1 MPPYRFSGRAH
12 SKSSTRGNPGG
23 GRSPYSSPYSSI
35 SRASR
40 RRFLQLSS
48 AALSGVL
55 LSNCARN
62 IGTTGSSSTTGT
74 PAASPPGSG
83 DNILHVYTWSAYI
96 DDDLLKGF
104 EQSTGVKVIADIYDS
119 NETMLARMQAG
130 GGNQYSIVYPSD
142 YMVEIMVEED
152 MLLEIDQDRVPGY
165 ADLLEQWRDPPYD
178 PGNQHSVPYTW
189 GTTGLVYN
197 TELVKK
203 PITDWSDLWER
214 KSELSRRMTLLN
226 DVREVMGMALKML
239 GFSNSTQDPKEIEAA
254 YRKLQE
260 LKPAINSFT
269 TDGWRDQMAVG
280 DLAVAHAYSVDG
292 IDVVL
297 ENPKLEYVVPASG
310 ATVWTDTIAI
320 PKTAPNVDAAYKW
333 IEYSVEPQTA
343 AKNLGRLKLPTPNQ
357 KTLTL
362 LPKELVENPD
372 LFPPEEIL
380 AKCEVLANVGEA
392 VDIYDRYWTQLTS
405 A

>member
-1 MPPYRFSGRAH
+1 MPPYRFSGR
-12 SKSSTRGNPGG
+12 SNSESLLRRNPGG
-23 GRSPYSSPYSSI
+23 GRSPRYSPYL
-35 SRASR
+35 ASR
-40 RRFLQLSS
+40 RRFLQLSG
-48 AALSGVL
+48 AAFSGVL

-62 IGTTGSSSTTGT
+62 IGTTGSSSATDSATS
-74 PAASPPGSG
+74 SPSSG
-83 DNILHVYTWSAYI
+83 DNTLHVYTWSAYI
-96 DDDLLKGF
+96 DEDLLKGF
-104 EQSTGVKVIADIYDS
+104 EQNTGIKVIADVYDS

-130 GGNQYSIVYPSD
+130 GGSQYSIVYPSD
-142 YMVEIMVEED
+142 YMVELMIEED
-152 MLLEIDQDRVPGY
+152 MLLEIDQARVPGY
-165 ADLLEQWRDPPYD
+165 ADLLDQWRDPPYD
-178 PGNQHSVPYTW
+178 PGNQYSVPYTW

-197 TELVKK
+197 KELVKK

-254 YRKLQE
+254 YKKLQE
-260 LKPAINSFT
+260 LKPAINAFT

-292 IDVVL
+292 IDMVL
-297 ENPKLEYVVPASG
+297 ENPQLEYVVPSSG

-372 LFPPEEIL
+372 LFPPEEVL

>member
-12 SKSSTRGNPGG
+12 SKSSTRRNPGG

-62 IGTTGSSSTTGT
+62 IGTTGSSSITGT
-74 PAASPPGSG
+74 PAASPPSSG
-83 DNILHVYTWSAYI
+83 DNTLHVYTWSAYI

-104 EQSTGVKVIADIYDS
+104 EQKTGIKVIADIYDS

-165 ADLLEQWRDPPYD
+165 ADLLEQWQDPPYD

-362 LPKELVENPD
+362 LPKDLVENPD

-392 VDIYDRYWTQLTS
+392 IDIYDRYWTQLTS